1 MNTNHF
7 FRSIIESLPELVIV
21 ATPVSISETGETDF
35 LIEYVNAAWEVIS
48 GSRCETI
55 LGKLLSKTIY
65 AQSSV
70 PWQDLGREVLA
81 ARRPVRYEFFSE
93 LVDKWLDI
101 TLLKLEDN
109 HVCLN
114 ISDITELKQSELR
127 LKQQNLRLSS
137 LSSELATSKNN
148 LKLKLD
154 KIETLNASLE
164 QLAYYDRLTELPNR
178 TKFNGMLK
186 DVLQQAKRVNARF
199 ALAIFDMDNLKTVN
213 DSLGY
218 DVGDELIRQTAMRLN
233 SFRKDGVIASRF
245 GGDEFLLIINHYD
258 HDAELL
264 YIVNAVQESLR
275 EPYFLLNTEVK
286 TSVSIG
292 VATFPEDADNV
303 HNLLKYADI
312 ALTDAKRR
320 GKNTLSF
327 FHAIMQE
334 TLLHRIN
341 LEQKLFR
348 AMEGEEFNLY
358 YQPQFDVATQQLRG
372 FEALA
377 RWHDPELGHISPD
390 QFIPIAEETRLIIP
404 LGEWILR
411 TACTTLQEWQSVLGF
426 RGILSVNIS
435 PIQLKH
441 SDFLDSLR
449 TVLADTGIP
458 PRSLEL
464 EITEG
469 ILITDFNESIRIL
482 EEIKLLGVGIS
493 LDDFGTGYSSLSYLQ
508 YLPLTTLKIDKSF
521 IENITRIQS
530 REYDI
535 TNAIV
540 TLVNKLGLDTIAEG
554 VETGEQLEAIRELR
568 CKTIQGYLTGK
579 PIPKK
584 ECQELIETGMF
595 TLTD

>member
-7 FRSIIESLPELVIV
+7 FRSIIESLPELIVV
-21 ATPVSISETGETDF
+21 ATPVSDQETGETDF

-55 LGKLLSKTIY
+55 LGKILSHTIY
-65 AQSSV
+65 GKSTI
-70 PWQDLGREVLA
+70 PWQELGKEVLKSK
-81 ARRPVRYEFFSE
+81 RPVHCEHFSE
-93 LVDKWLDI
+93 LVEKWLDI
-101 TLLKLEDN
+101 TLIKLEGN

-114 ISDITELKQSELR
+114 ITDITELKQSEVR
-127 LKQQNLRLSS
+127 LKQQNMRLSS

-148 LKLKLD
+148 LKIKLD
-154 KIETLNASLE
+154 KIETLNTNLE

-178 TKFNGMLK
+178 TKFNSMLK
-186 DVLQQAKRVNARF
+186 DILCQAKHGETRF
-199 ALAIFDMDNLKTVN
+199 ALAIFDIDNLKTLN

-218 DVGDELIRQTAMRLN
+218 DAGDELIRQIAMRLN
-233 SFRKDGVIASRF
+233 LFRKDGVLASRF
-245 GGDEFLLIINHYD
+245 GGDEFLLIMNHYD

-264 YIVNAVQESLR
+264 YLINGIQESLR
-275 EPYFLLNTEVK
+275 EPYSLMSTEVK
-286 TSVSIG
+286 SSVSIG
-292 VATFPEDADNV
+292 VATFPEDADTM

-327 FHAIMQE
+327 FHTIMQE
-334 TLLHRIN
+334 TLLQRIN

-348 AMEGEEFNLY
+348 AMETEEFELY
-358 YQPQFDVATQQLRG
+358 YQPQFDVGTRQLRG

-377 RWHDPELGHISPD
+377 RWNDVELGAVSPD
-390 QFIPIAEETRLIIP
+390 RFIPIAEETRLIIP
-404 LGEWILR
+404 LGEWIMR
-411 TACTTLQEWQSVLGF
+411 NACTTLQEWQSVHGF
-426 RGILSVNIS
+426 NGILSVNIS

-449 TVLADTGIP
+449 KVLADTGIP

-469 ILITDFNESIRIL
+469 ILINDFNESVRIL
-482 EEIKLLGVGIS
+482 EEIKALGVGIS

-521 IENITRIQS
+521 IENITQTKS
-530 REYDI
+530 REFDI
-535 TNAIV
+535 TSAIV

-554 VETGEQLEAIRELR
+554 VETGEQLEAIREIK

-579 PIPKK
+579 PLPKK
-584 ECQELIETGMF
+584 DCPALIKSGIY
-595 TLTD
+595 TLE